1 METPRGPVLRK
12 MFKAMDTDGD
22 GSIDEREGLAIGR
35 VLAGDTA
42 GAVQF
47 WEQLRKGADS
57 DGDGVVSLDEYL
69 QYSRA
74 QTASRNPEEVSRGLE
89 EHLQRLQ
96 ESRVAAGGP
105 LQETQLQVL
114 LAQSVPQTLL
124 AEELSEVCEAPP
136 PQRPH
141 ATEHQVRVVA
151 SPQQNHRAAVAAAAR
166 PAPARGPGPAAEG
179 SRGLASRR
187 PRAI

>member
-96 ESRVAAGGP
+96 ESRARQFQQMSYRAPVDRKEKARAAFKHLDADGNGK
-105 LQETQLQVL
+105 LDMFEL
-114 LAQSVPQTLL
+114 LKL
-124 AEELSEVCEAPP
+124 ARSDSEELDDLCAAIAILQPLCTRPSISSSPP
-136 PQRPH
+136 PM
-141 ATEHQVRVVA
+141 
-151 SPQQNHRAAVAAAAR
+151 
-166 PAPARGPGPAAEG
+166 
-179 SRGLASRR
+179 
-187 PRAI
+187 